1 VLQDKVWRA
10 TVERTGGRFYAAYDD
25 ESITRALREID
36 RLSPGRIETRE
47 YSVARPR
54 YAGYTLIA
62 VALWLTAALLKLG
75 FGVFRTF
82 P

>member
-1 VLQDKVWRA
+1 MRP
-10 TVERTGGRFYAAYDD
+10 RD
-25 ESITRALREID
+25 ESIRRALIEID

-47 YSVARPR
+47 YSVKRPR
-54 YAGYTLIA
+54 YAGYTLAA
-62 VALWLTAALLKLG
+62 VTLWLTAALLKLS

>member
-1 VLQDKVWRA
+1 
-10 TVERTGGRFYAAYDD
+10 
-25 ESITRALREID
+25 LREID

-54 YAGYTLIA
+54 YTGYALIA
-62 VALWLTAALLKLG
+62 VAMWLTAAFLKLN